1 MPKLEPYSRKLP
13 YSYQLGVF
21 PALML
26 LEARPE
32 CASRLLLHPQG
43 LENEGVK
50 KLRAQ
55 CAALGVREE
64 LAERVLRRESKKDN
78 CFAGLVFNKYDC
90 ALDPSRNH
98 AVLCQIS
105 DAGNAGTAMRSLLG
119 FGIRDVAVVKPCVD
133 VFDPHVLRASMGA
146 FFKLRVRVYDDF
158 DAYRAEFPERALY
171 PFMLDGAQPL
181 NAVARAAR
189 PPFSLIFGNE
199 QTGLPPKF
207 AELGQSVLIPQSDE
221 IDSLNLAVAI
231 SVGSYMFLHGR
242 EGLLEG
248 GASCAK
254 GGNPI
259 E

>member
-32 CASRLLLHPQG
+32 CAVRLLLHPQG
-43 LENEGVK
+43 LENEGVV
-50 KLRAQ
+50 KLRER

-64 LAERVLRRESKKDN
+64 MAERVLRRESKKDN

-90 ALDPSRNH
+90 TLDPAASH

-119 FGIRDVAVVKPCVD
+119 FGVRDVAVVRPCVD

-146 FFKLRVRVYDDF
+146 FFKLRVKVYETFDD
-158 DAYRAEFPERALY
+158 YRADFPDRPLY
-171 PFMLDGAQPL
+171 PFMLDGAKPL
-181 NAVARAAR
+181 NEVARAAK
-189 PPFSLIFGNE
+189 PPFSLVFGNE
-199 QTGLPPKF
+199 QTGLPPEF
-207 AELGQSVLIPQSDE
+207 ATYGQSVLIPQSSE
-221 IDSLNLAVAI
+221 IDSLNLAVAV
-231 SVGSYMFLHGR
+231 SVGTYTFMNIGD
-242 EGLLEG
+242 
-248 GASCAK
+248 
-254 GGNPI
+254 
-259 E
+259 

>member
-32 CASRLLLHPQG
+32 CAARLLLHPQG
-43 LENEGVK
+43 LENEGVV
-50 KLRAQ
+50 KLRER

-78 CFAGLVFNKYDC
+78 CYAGLVFNKYEC
-90 ALDPSRNH
+90 VLDPALNH

-119 FGIRDVAVVKPCVD
+119 FGVRDVAVVKPCVD

-146 FFKLRVRVYDDF
+146 FFKLRVKVYDDF
-158 DAYRAEFPERALY
+158 DAYRAEFPDRALY
-171 PFMLDGAQPL
+171 PFMLDGAKPL
-181 NAVARAAR
+181 NEVARTAQ

-199 QTGLPPKF
+199 QAGLPPRF
-207 AELGQSVLIPQSDE
+207 AELGQSVLIPQSHE
-221 IDSLNLAVAI
+221 IDSLNLAVAV
-231 SVGSYMFLHGR
+231 SVGTYTFMNIDH
-242 EGLLEG
+242 
-248 GASCAK
+248 
-254 GGNPI
+254 
-259 E
+259 